1 MPIPVPIAPSSTQA
15 PTTQA
20 PTTTVLNVADLPF
33 VTSLV
38 AATPPAHAKFDPE
51 EVRMITVAHVAYTGG
66 DLADT
71 IAALN
76 AYDAL
81 YPEGQFKMDARA
93 LRAQAQPHP

>member
-1 MPIPVPIAPSSTQA
+1 
-15 PTTQA
+15 
-20 PTTTVLNVADLPF
+20 VADLPF

-81 YPEGQFKMDARA
+81 YPEGQFKMDSRA
-93 LRAQAQPHP
+93 LRAQALPHP